1 MKIFVDYP
9 MKKINSHII
18 YGTAWKEDK
27 TESLTLNALIAGFN
41 SIDTANQRKHYHE
54 EGVGTALR
62 AFIKSTG
69 TDREELFIQTKF
81 TYKEGQDHRLP
92 FDPKAEPA
100 TQLKQSFN
108 SSLDHLQIDYIDSY
122 VLHGPSTR
130 FGLSELDLEVW
141 TTMEELILEGK
152 VNYLGISNVNADQL
166 KILLEKVEIKP
177 SFVQNRC
184 FARFG
189 WDKEI
194 REICNNHNIIY
205 QGFSLL
211 TANREVLIHSRVMQM
226 SRTLNKTIPQ
236 IIFSFAR
243 HIGILPL
250 TGTTNR
256 KHMEEDI
263 DSVDI
268 TLKKEQL
275 DSIMN
280 ISIRKSFDY

>member
-1 MKIFVDYP
+1 
-9 MKKINSHII
+9 MKKINSHIM

-27 TESLTLNALIAGFN
+27 TERLTLNALMAGFN
-41 SIDTANQRKHYHE
+41 SIDTANQRKHYNE
-54 EGVGTALR
+54 EGVGKALR

-69 TDREELFIQTKF
+69 AVREELFIQTKF

-92 FDPKAEPA
+92 FDPQAEPA
-100 TQLKQSFN
+100 TQVKQSFS
-108 SSLDHLQIDYIDSY
+108 SSLVHLQIDYIDSY

-130 FGLSELDLEVW
+130 FGLSKHDYQVW
-141 TTMEELILEGK
+141 TTMEELLSEGK
-152 VNYLGISNVNADQL
+152 VNYLGISNVNAEQL
-166 KILLEKVEIKP
+166 NILFEKVEIKP

-194 REICNNHNIIY
+194 REICKNNNIIY

-211 TANREVLIHSRVMQM
+211 TANREVLTHPRVIQM
-226 SRTLNKTIPQ
+226 SKTMNKTIPQ

-243 HIGILPL
+243 QIGILPL

-256 KHMEEDI
+256 KHMEEDLE
-263 DSVDI
+263 SVDI
-268 TLKKEQL
+268 TLTKEQVNSL
-275 DSIMN
+275 TN
-280 ISIRKSFDY
+280 ISMRKSSSF

>member
-1 MKIFVDYP
+1 MDCL
-9 MKKINSHII
+9 MKKINSYIM

-27 TESLTLNALIAGFN
+27 TELLTLNALMAGFN
-41 SIDTANQRKHYHE
+41 SIDTANQRKHYNE
-54 EGVGTALR
+54 EGVGKAIHT
-62 AFIKSTG
+62 FIKSTG
-69 TDREELFIQTKF
+69 ADRDELFIQTKF

-100 TQLKQSFN
+100 TQVKQSFN
-108 SSLDHLQIDYIDSY
+108 GSLEHLQNDYIDSY

-130 FGLSELDLEVW
+130 FGISELDWEVW
-141 TTMEELILEGK
+141 TTMEELISEGK
-152 VNYLGISNVNADQL
+152 VNYLGISNINAEQL
-166 KILLEKVEIKP
+166 DILFEKVEIKP

-194 REICNNHNIIY
+194 REICKNNNIIY

-211 TANREVLIHSRVMQM
+211 TANGEVLTHPRVIQM
-226 SRTLNKTIPQ
+226 SKSMDKTIPQ

-243 HIGILPL
+243 QIGILPL

-256 KHMEEDI
+256 KHMEEDLE
-263 DSVDI
+263 SVDI
-268 TLKKEQL
+268 TLTKEQE
-275 DSIMN
+275 DSLTN
-280 ISIRKSFDY
+280 ISMRKSSSF

>member
-1 MKIFVDYP
+1 

-27 TESLTLNALIAGFN
+27 TESLTLNAFMAGFN

-54 EGVGTALR
+54 EGVGKALR
-62 AFIKSTG
+62 TFIKTTG

-92 FDPKAEPA
+92 FNPKAEPA
-100 TQLKQSFN
+100 IQVKQSFN
-108 SSLDHLQIDYIDSY
+108 SSLAHLQIDYIDSY

-141 TTMEELILEGK
+141 TTMEELVSEGK
-152 VNYLGISNVNADQL
+152 VHYLGISNVNADQL

-194 REICNNHNIIY
+194 RELCKINNIIY

-211 TANREVLIHSRVMQM
+211 TANREVLIHPRVIQM
-226 SRTLNKTIPQ
+226 SKTMNKTIPQ

-243 HIGILPL
+243 QIGILPL

-256 KHMEEDI
+256 KHMEEDLE
-263 DSVDI
+263 SVDI
-268 TLKKEQL
+268 TLTKEQV
-275 DSIMN
+275 DSLTN
-280 ISIRKSFDY
+280 I

>member
-1 MKIFVDYP
+1 

-27 TESLTLNALIAGFN
+27 TESLTLNAFMAGFN

-54 EGVGTALR
+54 EGVGKALR
-62 AFIKSTG
+62 TFIKTTG
-69 TDREELFIQTKF
+69 TNREELFIQTKF

-100 TQLKQSFN
+100 IQVKQSFN
-108 SSLDHLQIDYIDSY
+108 SSLAHLQIDYIDSY

-141 TTMEELILEGK
+141 TTMEELVSEGK
-152 VNYLGISNVNADQL
+152 VHYLGISNVNADQL

-194 REICNNHNIIY
+194 RELCKINNIIY

-211 TANREVLIHSRVMQM
+211 TANREVLTHPRVIQM
-226 SRTLNKTIPQ
+226 SKTMNKTIPQ

-243 HIGILPL
+243 QIGILPL

-256 KHMEEDI
+256 KHMEEDLE
-263 DSVDI
+263 SVDI
-268 TLKKEQL
+268 TLTKEQV
-275 DSIMN
+275 DSLTN
-280 ISIRKSFDY
+280 ISMRKSSSF

>member
-1 MKIFVDYP
+1 MDCL
-9 MKKINSHII
+9 MKKINAYIM
-18 YGTAWKEDK
+18 YGTAWKENK
-27 TESLTLNALIAGFN
+27 TEPLTLNALMAGFN
-41 SIDTANQRKHYHE
+41 SIDTANQRKHYNE
-54 EGVGTALR
+54 EGVGKAIR
-62 AFIKSTG
+62 AFIKSTR
-69 TDREELFIQTKF
+69 TNRDELFIQTKF

-100 TQLKQSFN
+100 TQVKQSFN
-108 SSLDHLQIDYIDSY
+108 SSLEHLQIDYIDSY

-130 FGLSELDLEVW
+130 FGISELDWEVW
-141 TTMEELILEGK
+141 TTMEELISEGK
-152 VNYLGISNVNADQL
+152 VNYLGISNINAEQL
-166 KILLEKVEIKP
+166 DILFEKVEIKP

-211 TANREVLIHSRVMQM
+211 TANREVLIHSRVRQM
-226 SRTLNKTIPQ
+226 SQTLNKTIPQ

-243 HIGILPL
+243 HLGMLPL

-256 KHMEEDI
+256 QHMAEDLE
-263 DSVDI
+263 SFDI
-268 TLKKEQL
+268 TLTKEQVDTL
-275 DSIMN
+275 AN
-280 ISIRKSFDY
+280 ISKRRSSHF